1 MIFIR
6 LVSLTLVALSVSALG
21 GQSASADEQQE
32 LVPGISI
39 ADPNAGWV
47 EVSPDTT
54 LAPSQDTNVAADSGE
69 KSEQ

>member
-6 LVSLTLVALSVSALG
+6 LVSLSLVALSGSALG
-21 GQSASADEQQE
+21 GQSASADEQHE
-32 LVPGISI
+32 PVPGISI

-54 LAPSQDTNVAADSGE
+54 LVPSQDTNVASDSGE
-69 KSEQ
+69 NSEQ